1 MAKISKWLYKKI
13 TAGLLRFIKW
23 SITFEVLNQ
32 PLQEPVV
39 YAFWHRNL
47 MLCCLQR
54 AGDPIA
60 VLISGSKDGELLA
73 GPIEELGYIPIR
85 GSSSRDGAQALK
97 GMLRMARERSVG
109 LTPDGPRGPRGTIH
123 PGVYQLA
130 LMAKIP
136 IVGITC
142 EANREWVFNSWDRFR
157 FPKPF
162 AKVRVK
168 YSEPIY
174 VRIKSDIEEA
184 EAKLRSYL
192 QNSGG

>member
-174 VRIKSDIEEA
+174 IRIKSDIEEA

>member
-142 EANREWVFNSWDRFR
+142 EANREWVFKSWDRFR